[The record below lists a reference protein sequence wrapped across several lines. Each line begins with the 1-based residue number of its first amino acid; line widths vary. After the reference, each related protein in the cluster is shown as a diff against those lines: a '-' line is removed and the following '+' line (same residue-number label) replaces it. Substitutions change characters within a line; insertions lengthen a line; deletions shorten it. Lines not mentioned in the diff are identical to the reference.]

1 MRFAS
6 KQRKSIDRRFTGAQ
20 VRPAMII
27 AVVILTAL
35 MITPVRSTAADAEL
49 KPGDRVGPENWQRI
63 QGMVGENFL
72 NRVKQGHTLEIKAPK
87 VYRPLKEYVEATE
100 KYSGRVSLGANGEL
114 SNYVAGQPFPK
125 VSTSDPEIG
134 QKLAWNFF
142 WRWLG
147 DDYKTGGAVK
157 GGKIIR
163 AAIEKNGAE
172 RRADLVSYFLFPRT
186 RYTTDPRPA
195 IPGYEHINYMQL
207 RVDSYP
213 RDAAGTT
220 TLEIRYDD
228 PKRADDLYIY
238 IPSIRRIRR
247 ATTTQRCQT
256 LAPSEFNLDDINSFN
271 GKITDFNYKLLGEKK
286 VLANLSQEKFPFDR
300 KPGDY
305 LPLSEKWEVVD
316 TYVLE
321 ITPKDPN
328 YCYPRKL
335 LHLNK
340 LTFDTHWTLMWDK
353 RGDYWKEQF
362 GMFTPVKLADGR
374 EVWSVGDVTIV
385 NVQNGR
391 STIVSATRAY
401 NQGYPASMFSL
412 ATLETVMRGGS
423 IE

>member
-1 MRFAS
+1 MKPTAQRQRLIHCRTAAAYVLSCLFVLFSFAS
-6 KQRKSIDRRFTGAQ
+6 
-20 VRPAMII
+20 
-27 AVVILTAL
+27 VV
-35 MITPVRSTAADAEL
+35 SAADPDI
-49 KPGDRVGPENWQRI
+49 KPGDTIGPENWQRV
-63 QGMVGENFL
+63 QGMVGENLL
-72 NRVKQGHTLEIKAPK
+72 NRIKSGYTLQIKPTK
-87 VYRPLKEYVEATE
+87 TYRPLKEYVEATE
-100 KYSGRVSLGANGEL
+100 KYSSKVSLGPNGEL
-114 SNYVAGQPFPK
+114 LNYVAGQPFPK
-125 VSTSDPEIG
+125 FDSSDPQIG

-142 WRWLG
+142 YRWLG

-163 AAIEKNGAE
+163 AAIEKDGSE
-172 RRADLVSYFLFPRT
+172 RRADLVSYFLFPST
-186 RYTTDPRPA
+186 RYSLNPKPV
-195 IPGYEHINYMQL
+195 IQGYEHIDYIQL

-213 RDAAGTT
+213 RDASGTT
-220 TLEIRYDD
+220 TLETRYKD

-238 IPSIRRIRR
+238 LPSIRRIRR

-271 GKITDFNYKLLGEKK
+271 GKITDFNYKYLGDKK
-286 VLANLSQEKFPFDR
+286 ILANISQENLPFAR

-305 LPLSEKWEVVD
+305 LPLNEKWEVVD

-321 ITPKDPN
+321 ITPKDSN

-340 LTFDTHWTLMWDK
+340 VTFDTHWTLIWDK
-353 RGDYWKEQF
+353 RGEYWKEQF
-362 GMFTPVKLADGR
+362 GFFTPVKLADGR
-374 EVWSVGDVTIV
+374 EVWSVGDVVIV

-391 STIVSATRAY
+391 STIVTATRAY

-412 ATLETVMRGGS
+412 ATLQSIMRGGS